1 MSNGLLLALL
11 CLSATGFACAAA
23 WSRSTPRNP
32 QRWDAALALVLGLAA
47 LELLLLG
54 SPLGLMFPT
63 LAMLGLPLPLVVA
76 PIWWRSRSRRSY
88 WSWRRWLMRSL
99 PGAFALVALVTLYGM
114 NADAMAQLGLLPMQV
129 MLVAA
134 LVNVG
139 VCTLRAIPVR
149 LVVPRE
155 HQALAHH

>member
-1 MSNGLLLALL
+1 MSNWLLLALL

-23 WSRSTPRNP
+23 WSRSTPRHP

-63 LAMLGLPLPLVVA
+63 LTMLGLPLPLLVG
-76 PIWWRSRSRRSY
+76 PFWWRSRSHRTY
-88 WSWRRWLMRSL
+88 WSWRRWLLRCV
-99 PGAFALVALVTLYGM
+99 PGAIVLVALVALFGM
-114 NADAMAQLGLLPMQV
+114 GADVMAEAGVLPMQV
-129 MLVAA
+129 TLVAA
-134 LVNVG
+134 LLNVG

-155 HQALAHH
+155 HQALAH